1 MIFSKD
7 MTLYY
12 SEEMYVVTCSYISN
26 LEKGTRESRQV
37 SNITV
42 TT

>member
-1 MIFSKD
+1 MIFYKD

-12 SEEMYVVTCSYISN
+12 SEEMYVVTCYMSN
-26 LEKGTRESRQV
+26 LEKGTLESRQV
-37 SNITV
+37 STV